1 MKGLYTNIDLIGRF
15 LSNWR
20 NRVVRKEV
28 KGNLLDIACGDN
40 RLVRSYIGQG
50 KGIDIQN
57 FKNVDLVV
65 GDLSLIPLPNQSF
78 ETATIVASL
87 NYFPNAREVLEEI
100 RRILINQSRLI
111 ITMPN
116 SSLIKHWLKIRDPK
130 AHRLFMTRSQIVE
143 IIETSGFM
151 VVKEQQFML
160 NLNRMY
166 LCKKR

>member
-28 KGNLLDIACGDN
+28 EGNLLDIACGDN
-40 RLVRSYIGQG
+40 RLVRSYPGAG

-57 FKNVDLVV
+57 FKSVDLVV
-65 GDLSLIPLPNQSF
+65 GDLSRIPLPNQSF

>member
-1 MKGLYTNIDLIGRF
+1 M
-15 LSNWR
+15 
-20 NRVVRKEV
+20 
-28 KGNLLDIACGDN
+28 
-40 RLVRSYIGQG
+40 
-50 KGIDIQN
+50 
-57 FKNVDLVV
+57 VV
-65 GDLSLIPLPNQSF
+65 GDLSRIPLPNQSF

-100 RRILINQSRLI
+100 RRILIDQSRLI